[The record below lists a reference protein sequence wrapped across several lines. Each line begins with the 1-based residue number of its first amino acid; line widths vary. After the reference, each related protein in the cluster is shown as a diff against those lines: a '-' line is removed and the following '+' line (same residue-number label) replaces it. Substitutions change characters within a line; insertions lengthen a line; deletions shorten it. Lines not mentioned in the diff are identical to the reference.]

1 MTIHCERCGKEINLE
16 DAYKVT
22 MAKRNRV
29 ESRTLCED
37 CKLLSESFMTAA
49 YIPGISQ
56 TQYDILVRLSKN
68 EEMKSNS
75 DAIKEIVKELREK
88 DMTVPE
94 IVREIGICNQC
105 VMKILKS

>member
-1 MTIHCERCGKEINLE
+1 MPRCERCGKEIGRE
-16 DAYKVT
+16 DAYTVKIEHYDRIET
-22 MAKRNRV
+22 
-29 ESRTLCED
+29 RTLCND
-37 CKLLSESFMTAA
+37 CKSLSEAFMTAA

-88 DMTVPE
+88 DMTVSE
-94 IVREIGICNQC
+94 IVKEIGICNQC
-105 VMKILKS
+105 VMKILKN

>member
-1 MTIHCERCGKEINLE
+1 MSRCERCGKEIGRE
-16 DAYKVT
+16 DAYTVKIEYHD
-22 MAKRNRV
+22 RV
-29 ESRTLCED
+29 ETKTLCSG
-37 CKLLSESFMTAA
+37 CKSLSEAFMTAA
-49 YIPGISQ
+49 YIPGISK
-56 TQYDILVRLSKN
+56 TQYDILVRLSRN

-94 IVREIGICNQC
+94 IVKEIGICNQC